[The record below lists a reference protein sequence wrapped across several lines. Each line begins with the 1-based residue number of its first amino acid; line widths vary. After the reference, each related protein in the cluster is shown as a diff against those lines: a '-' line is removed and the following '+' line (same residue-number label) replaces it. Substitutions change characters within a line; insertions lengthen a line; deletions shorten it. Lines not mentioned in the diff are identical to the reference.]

1 MESNFN
7 KRLDYLKDDMT
18 DRIDKHKFELKSK
31 HLLIDGKMDEKIHA
45 VREEFNEQVFELRDI
60 MGAHEVQ
67 TTDGD
72 KILHLEEEIVNLT
85 KKVEELHALTDR
97 KKTDKFL
104 NQVQKDIKTCFED
117 FASYKVK

>member
-1 MESNFN
+1 
-7 KRLDYLKDDMT
+7 MT

-45 VREEFNEQVFELRDI
+45 MREEFNEQVFELRDI
-60 MGAHEVQ
+60 MGAHEVH

-85 KKVEELHALTDR
+85 KKVEELHVVTDR

-117 FASYKVK
+117 FASYKMK